1 MKNILYILYLIYREQ
16 IVCSKM
22 HKNGNTQLY
31 EHTFARRMNC
41 VEIDREGR
49 DLYLLRRYVNG
60 FRPRRAQNLKSRP

>member
-22 HKNGNTQLY
+22 HKNTQLY
-31 EHTFARRMNC
+31 KRTFARLMNC
-41 VEIDREGR
+41 VEIDREER